1 MFKTDI
7 AREAC
12 EKLLDSQ
19 VESREFELYGLAC
32 ASVEIKSDEVAKQV
46 GKRKGRYISIES
58 DAILRADNEQYQ
70 SVSLAIA
77 DQLRQML
84 PKDKA
89 PVLVAGLGNRELTPD
104 SIGSKVIDKILV
116 TRHIFE
122 FMPQAADERLRAVSA
137 IAPGVLGVTGIESAD
152 IIISIAKKI
161 GAKAIIVIDA
171 LAARASERLFATFQ
185 ISNAGIEPGA
195 GVGNKRS
202 ALTEQT
208 AGIPVIA
215 LGVPTVVYASSLVYF
230 AIKNMMQ
237 DDKSAEE
244 YAQKI
249 SSVAPEMVVT
259 PKEIDTIAKDAS
271 QIIADGIN
279 FALHNVPSQE
289 IKQFTF

>member
-12 EKLLDSQ
+12 EKLLDS
-19 VESREFELYGLAC
+19 EIDKKEFNLFGLPC
-32 ASVEIKSDEVAKQV
+32 ASVEIKSDVVAKEI
-46 GKRKGRYISIES
+46 GKRKGRYVSIEC
-58 DAILRADNEQYQ
+58 DAVLRGDSEKYKDI
-70 SVSLAIA
+70 SFAIA
-77 DQLRQML
+77 DQLRKML
-84 PKDKA
+84 PDKSA

-104 SIGSKVIDKILV
+104 SIGNKVIDKVLV
-116 TRHIFE
+116 TRHVFE
-122 FMPQAADERLRAVSA
+122 FMPQAADERLRSVSA

-152 IIISIAKKI
+152 IIASIAKKI
-161 GAKAIIVIDA
+161 GAKAIIVVDA
-171 LAARASERLFATFQ
+171 LAARASERLFSTFQ

-208 AGIPVIA
+208 AHIPVIA
-215 LGVPTVVYASSLVYF
+215 IGVPTVVYASSLVYS
-230 AIKNMMQ
+230 AIVNMMQ

-259 PKEIDTIAKDAS
+259 PKEIDTIAEDAS
-271 QIIADGIN
+271 LIIADGIN
-279 FALHNVPSQE
+279 FALHNAPSEE
-289 IKQFTF
+289 IKQFAF